1 MIEVKK
7 DMSLLYD
14 TWGQG
19 RRNAIQYKKWGILD
33 EVEEIISEWVADDY
47 EVTDTTIN
55 DILWFEGDEIAR
67 SMGYEDYE
75 DMYRKLE
82 EEEEA

>member
-19 RRNAIQYKKWGILD
+19 RRNAIQYKKWGILQ
-33 EVEEIISEWVADDY
+33 VKYIKRLVPLLY
-47 EVTDTTIN
+47 
-55 DILWFEGDEIAR
+55 
-67 SMGYEDYE
+67 
-75 DMYRKLE
+75 
-82 EEEEA
+82 